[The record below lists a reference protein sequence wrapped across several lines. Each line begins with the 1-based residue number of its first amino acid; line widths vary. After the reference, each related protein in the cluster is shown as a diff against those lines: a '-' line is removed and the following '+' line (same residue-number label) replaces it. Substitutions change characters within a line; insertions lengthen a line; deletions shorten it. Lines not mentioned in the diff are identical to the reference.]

1 MNELDELKTDM
12 DTLDND
18 VRLLK
23 EKVFR
28 LERIVI
34 TQNVQIQKLT
44 DNMAKLIAL
53 LMKSK
58 GGESPRWYY

>member
-1 MNELDELKTDM
+1 MNELDELKQDIE
-12 DTLDND
+12 TLDND

-23 EKVFR
+23 ERVFR

-44 DNMAKLIAL
+44 DYIAKLIAL

-58 GGESPRWYY
+58 GGESPR